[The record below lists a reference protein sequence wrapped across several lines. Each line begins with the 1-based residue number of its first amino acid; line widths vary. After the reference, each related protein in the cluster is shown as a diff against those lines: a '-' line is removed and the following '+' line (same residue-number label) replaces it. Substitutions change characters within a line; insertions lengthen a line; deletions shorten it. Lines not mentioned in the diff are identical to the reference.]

1 MRFTALLAIL
11 LTSVVLANGALAT
24 SEEARTIT
32 IQGNAS
38 VTAVPDAFSVTFVV
52 EQQGETVSKLN
63 QTVSES
69 TSQIIK
75 FLRSMGVEERHI
87 QTMQVQLF
95 PRYERINNRQQQS
108 GFVLSRTIKVSHT
121 QLDQYDALLDGA
133 LRNGANKIERFE
145 FIVTNQER
153 YYQQALVEAMQDAQ
167 QKAATLLKPIDAKV
181 GQLLSVHE
189 QHGAVR
195 SYAPMLRAMEADMN
209 TALPG
214 SQGIGAS
221 ITAIF
226 TIE

>member
-1 MRFTALLAIL
+1 
-11 LTSVVLANGALAT
+11 
-24 SEEARTIT
+24 
-32 IQGNAS
+32 
-38 VTAVPDAFSVTFVV
+38 
-52 EQQGETVSKLN
+52 
-63 QTVSES
+63 
-69 TSQIIK
+69 
-75 FLRSMGVEERHI
+75 
-87 QTMQVQLF
+87 
-95 PRYERINNRQQQS
+95 
-108 GFVLSRTIKVSHT
+108 
-121 QLDQYDALLDGA
+121 LDQYDALLDGA